1 LLHGLVTDTRQPPRE
16 GAAVE
21 APGPV
26 GTVSSG
32 NFSPMLGVGIAL
44 AFLDTASGLAA
55 GDAVTISVRG
65 KALPATVTK
74 TPFWPPA
81 QEG

>member
-1 LLHGLVTDTRQPPRE
+1 
-16 GAAVE
+16 
-21 APGPV
+21 V

-44 AFLDTASGLAA
+44 AFIDTASPLAP

-65 KALPATVTK
+65 KALPATITT
-74 TPFWPPA
+74 TPFWPPR
-81 QEG
+81 EG